1 MGRNASKNIAVGTQ
15 QGEGQVSQCTVVPIS
30 ASSITQ
36 PAEAGSNVEVGNLP
50 LSMTGAT
57 GAPAPESAVSQIQ
70 IPDTNVGRKGFGE
83 MKPETQNCGDSPVV
97 GRKPTGSDSVAQ
109 LSLASDE
116 ICTGKGLVVQQEN
129 LNSHNPDLA
138 YLDSSEFDAI
148 EAFFES
154 FVFVDSHK
162 QLEGS
167 DSLPANSPEPVTI
180 ESTQRGGE
188 GHE

>member
-1 MGRNASKNIAVGTQ
+1 MAANSKKNITVGTQ
-15 QGEGQVSQCTVVPIS
+15 WGEGQVSLDTLLPIS
-30 ASSITQ
+30 ASSFTQ
-36 PAEAGSNVEVGNLP
+36 PAEAGSNVEVGNIP

-83 MKPETQNCGDSPVV
+83 MKPETQNGGDPPMVAS
-97 GRKPTGSDSVAQ
+97 KPTGNSSVAQ
-109 LSLASDE
+109 LSLASEE
-116 ICTGKGLVVQQEN
+116 ICTDKGLVVQQDN

-154 FVFVDSHK
+154 FVFVDSDEE
-162 QLEGS
+162 LEGS
-167 DSLPANSPEPVTI
+167 QSLQANSPEPVTI
-180 ESTQRGGE
+180 ESTQRGGG